1 MGRSFLR
8 PSSLSRVIDPALFFA
23 CAFATIMASQVA
35 AMDRKCEYTKD
46 DNKAAV
52 KLELHDVTSV
62 RLPVQ
67 MGTGYSWKVASL
79 PDVLEQESV
88 YFKGEGGKPGG
99 SELQVFRF
107 RSVKKGDGTLT
118 LVNVRPWEQP
128 GHPVE
133 TFTLNIAVE

>member
-1 MGRSFLR
+1 MRHSFLK
-8 PSSLSRVIDPALFFA
+8 PNSLGRARSLGVLFAL
-23 CAFATIMASQVA
+23 TIMASQVT

-46 DNKAAV
+46 DDKADV
-52 KLELHDVTSV
+52 KLELYDVTSL

-88 YFKGEGGKPGG
+88 YFKGGGGGKPGG

-107 RSVKKGDGTLT
+107 RSVKKGNGKLT

-128 GHPVE
+128 EHPVE
-133 TFTLNIAVE
+133 TFTLNVAVE